1 MPSPFGRYELLERL
15 AGGGMGEVYLARQQ
29 GPDGF
34 EKLLVVK
41 TLLEHL
47 SCDEEL
53 ILMFKDEARVTAR
66 LIHPNICQV
75 FEFEQANGVY
85 YMAMEYLRGDD
96 LRRLSRECERQ
107 GKPLPPELVCR
118 IISDAAAGLDFAH
131 SLRDPDGKPYGIV
144 HRDISPQN
152 IFVTFEGA
160 VKVIDFGV
168 AKAAGRAQHTR
179 TGALKGKCS
188 YMSPEQAAGQPVDN
202 RSDIFALGIVLHELL
217 SGQRLFKGD
226 SDLET
231 LARVEACEVPS
242 LASLPKELDAIVLKA
257 LAKNREDRYRTAQ
270 ELRLL
275 LEDWLTQN
283 RMRASSAHLSEFLKS
298 LYAERLATK
307 PRETVVSSFEP
318 TKNNRTPSTGVK
330 SSGRIWGAIG
340 TAAAVVVAS
349 VVIAAPKPV
358 VSVQAVPPPPVIVA
372 AVAPPSKQHLVTL
385 QAEPPGAEIYE
396 GSRLLGKAPKIWTD
410 AGEGEHELRLSHDG
424 YRDETRKIVVEK
436 DGQEFSFKLRRL
448 EALKKPEL
456 EIKAER

>member
-1 MPSPFGRYELLERL
+1 MPSTLGRYELLERL
-15 AGGGMGEVYLARQQ
+15 AGGGMGEVYLARQK

-41 TLLEHL
+41 TLLQHL
-47 SCDEEL
+47 SEDEEL

-75 FEFEQANGVY
+75 FEFDQADGVY
-85 YMAMEYLRGDD
+85 YMAMEYLRGHD
-96 LRRLSRECERQ
+96 LRRLWRECERQ

-118 IISDAAAGLDFAH
+118 IIADAAAGLDFAH
-131 SLRDPDGKPYGIV
+131 ALRDPSGKPYGIV
-144 HRDISPQN
+144 HRDVSPQN

-231 LARVEACEVPS
+231 LARVEACVVPP
-242 LASLPKELDAIVLKA
+242 LVPKELDAIAAKA
-257 LAKNREDRYRTAQ
+257 LAKNPDDRFRAAQ
-270 ELRLL
+270 ELRLA

-283 RMRASSAHLSEFLKS
+283 RMRASQAHLAEFLKS
-298 LYAERLATK
+298 IPVERR
-307 PRETVVSSFEP
+307 REAASSSFEP
-318 TKNNRTPSTGVK
+318 TRNNRTPSTGTKESKRHWIAAGVA
-330 SSGRIWGAIG
+330 GALALAAAILVARPRPAASPQ
-340 TAAAVVVAS
+340 TEPRPAAVAAVVAPP
-349 VVIAAPKPV
+349 APKV
-358 VSVQAVPPPPVIVA
+358 
-372 AVAPPSKQHLVTL
+372 HLVTL
-385 QAEPPGAEIYE
+385 QAEPAGAEIRE
-396 GSRLLGKAPKIWTD
+396 GGRLIGKAPKIWSD
-410 AGEGEHELRLSHDG
+410 AGEGEHELRLSHEG
-424 YRDETRKIVVEK
+424 YRDETRKVVVER
-436 DGQEFSFKLRRL
+436 DGQELSFKLHKL
-448 EALKKPEL
+448 EPARKPEL